1 MSDRTVKVTLQAQ
14 VSNYL
19 SGMEQARKATEKGG
33 KEAASAQ
40 ASFEAQR
47 QAMEAA
53 GVSLL
58 AIGTL
63 AAAGVALAVKKYA
76 EFDSAMSEVQ
86 ASTHESEAN
95 MNKLRDAAID
105 AGARTVFSAT
115 EAANAID
122 ELAKAGLST
131 ADILGGALDGAL
143 SLASA
148 GGLKVADAAQI
159 AATAL
164 TQFKLEGKDVPHV
177 ADLLAAGAGK
187 AQGSVEDLSQALNQ
201 GGLVASQAG
210 FSIEETTGV
219 LAAFA
224 SAGLK
229 GSDAGTSLKTAIIA
243 LQAPSAKAQA
253 LMDEYGISVYDSN
266 GKMKS
271 FSEIAGVLQK
281 SLGGMEDEQR
291 NATLATIFG
300 TDAVRSASVLYS
312 NGSKG
317 IDSWN
322 KKVNDSGY
330 AAETARLKLNNLN
343 GDLEQLGGSF
353 DTALIKSGSAANE
366 VLRGLVQSA
375 TGAVNAFGEAP
386 PVVQGTALALGAVAA
401 ATALAGGAFLI
412 GVPKLAQF
420 HAGLATLSQSSM
432 PSVAAGAMRVEGAVA
447 KAGTALSKVGSF
459 VAGPWGI
466 ALAAGA
472 IGVDQLFKAIEAGQ
486 TTSKEFE
493 NTLRNTSSALDIL
506 RAAGR
511 SDDVTKSLFGDYTDS
526 LKKLPE
532 LLDKAK
538 GAQHNFFAEL
548 GLTANEL
555 GAVDGLDRLGESVAD
570 LAASDLP
577 AAQRAFRT
585 LATEYKLTKD
595 QQATLLEAM
604 PAYKEALTAQAN
616 TLGINVTSSNE
627 ARNATNLLKLAY
639 GDATPTAIEAAD
651 AYLKTAD
658 SADETNDAV
667 RRLIDSMQAANDK
680 NQDAISAN
688 ADYQKAL
695 EDVRDTIA
703 DIDPATGQARSGI
716 EAFKHTLDESTEAG
730 SANVAML
737 ADLAAKG
744 QDAAF
749 AQLDAGGSTD
759 QYTAA
764 LQANY
769 KAVYDTAFAIDGNAE
784 AAKRL
789 ADRVAGM
796 PTQKQLDL
804 IVQTAQAND
813 ALDNFITRWDGKQ
826 VHVPLILTGDAKSN
840 AFKVAIGAFQANG
853 SVLDF
858 YANGGMRE
866 NHVAQ
871 IAPAGSMRVWA
882 EPETGGEAYI
892 PLAASKRARS
902 LEIWQQT
909 GNRLGV
915 PGYARGAIVQPQY
928 ARSSYSGG
936 GGGSSAPVSV
946 QIVSK
951 GIDLSDYLEVV
962 VDGKIQTNNRD
973 MSGALIRG
981 KRQR

>member
-253 LMDEYGISVYDSN
+253 TMDQYGISVYDSN
-266 GKMKS
+266 GQMKS
-271 FSEIAGVLQK
+271 FSQIAEVLK
-281 SLGGMEDEQR
+281 TKLGGLTDEQR
-291 NATLATIFG
+291 NSALATIFG

-312 NGSKG
+312 NGGKG

-366 VLRGLVQSA
+366 VLRGIVQSA

-401 ATALAGGAFLI
+401 ATALAGGAFLV
-412 GVPKLAQF
+412 GVPKVAQF
-420 HAGLATLSQSSM
+420 QASLATLTQSSM
-432 PSVAAGAMRVEGAVA
+432 PGVAAGAVRIEGAVG
-447 KAGTALSKVGSF
+447 KAGTALSRVGSF

-486 TTSKEFE
+486 TSSKEFE
-493 NTLRNTSSALDIL
+493 NTLRNSSSALDLL
-506 RAAGR
+506 RAAGK

-595 QQATLLEAM
+595 QQGTLLEAM
-604 PAYKEALTAQAN
+604 PAYKEALTAQAT

-639 GDATPTAIEAAD
+639 GDASPTAIEAAD

-667 RRLIDSMQAANDK
+667 RRLIDSMDAVNGK
-680 NQDAISAN
+680 NQDAISSN
-688 ADYQKAL
+688 ADYQQSL
-695 EDVRDTIA
+695 QDVKDKIA
-703 DIDPATGQARSGI
+703 DIDPATGKARTGV
-716 EAFKHTLDESTEAG
+716 EAFQHTLDESTAAG

-737 ADLAAKG
+737 SDLAAKG
-744 QDAAF
+744 QDAAQK
-749 AQLDAGGSTD
+749 QLDASGNAD
-759 QYTAA
+759 QFTAS

-769 KAVYDTAFAIDGNAE
+769 DAVYNNALAITGNAD
-784 AAKRL
+784 AAKLL
-789 ADRVAGM
+789 ADRVAAI
-796 PTQKQLDL
+796 PTQKQIALL
-804 IVQTAQAND
+804 VATAQANAEID
-813 ALDNFITRWDGKQ
+813 AFVTRNDGRKIRINITGAGPGGALIPSLGNLAFASGGMVPGTPSHKDNMVATVASGEFITRTAQ
-826 VHVPLILTGDAKSN
+826 
-840 AFKVAIGAFQANG
+840 
-853 SVLDF
+853 
-858 YANGGMRE
+858 
-866 NHVAQ
+866 AQ
-871 IAPAGSMRVWA
+871 IPSNRAALEYMNAG
-882 EPETGGEAYI
+882 
-892 PLAASKRARS
+892 
-902 LEIWQQT
+902 
-909 GNRLGV
+909 GV
-915 PGYARGAIVQPQY
+915 IRGYAGRGFVQPQY
-928 ARSSYSGG
+928 ARPSYGGSGG
-936 GGGSSAPVSV
+936 SDGAPVSV
-946 QIVSK
+946 QIISK

-962 VDGKIQTNNRD
+962 VDGKIQTNNAAFARATTN
-973 MSGALIRG
+973 GR
-981 KRQR
+981 RVR